1 MDTRWD
7 RDIKIEVKERM
18 GKIKVLLM
26 DVDGVLTDGRLFYLP
41 GADGKPVEFKG
52 FNSHD
57 GLGFHF
63 LNSVGIKTGVI
74 SGRES
79 PATVER
85 ARILKMSY
93 VYQGL
98 LEKEGA
104 YGEVLQKAKVTAEEV
119 AYIGDDFTDV
129 PLMLKSGLG
138 CCVGDARQELKDVAH
153 FVTKAPGG
161 HGAVREVIELILKA
175 QDKWDG
181 VLEKYGL
188 LEKKSKPSIG
198 FSLAKS

>member
-1 MDTRWD
+1 MDTASHL
-7 RDIKIEVKERM
+7 EVSPDVLARLKR
-18 GKIKVLLM
+18 IKVVLM
-26 DVDGVLTDGRLFYLP
+26 DVDGVLTSGGLYYLLD
-41 GADGKPVEFKG
+41 ASGKTFETKG
-52 FNSHD
+52 FNSQD

-63 LNSVGIKTGVI
+63 LNAVGIKTGVI

-85 ARILKMSY
+85 ARILKMTY

-104 YGEVLQKAKVTAEEV
+104 YAEVLQKEQVSSDEV
-119 AYIGDDFTDV
+119 VFIGDDFTDV

-138 CCVGDARQELKDVAH
+138 CCVADARPELKEVAH
-153 FVTKAPGG
+153 IVTKAKGG
-161 HGAVREVIELILKA
+161 EGAVREIIELILKA
-175 QDKWDG
+175 QGKWEQ

-188 LEKKSKPSIG
+188 LTKHPARSGSAG
-198 FSLAKS
+198 